1 MRILMGILGGLLVTG
16 VARSSMANERPGPG
30 DHALTVVS
38 RADGSAQPYRLF
50 VPKTA
55 REGKP
60 MSLLVVL
67 HGKGVDHNA
76 WFDLTPVKDVA
87 DRYGYIVAAPNG
99 RGDRYYDGPGEQ
111 DVLDVIDDVARR
123 CAVDADRV
131 YLTGHSMG
139 GWGTWFLG
147 LRHPDRFA
155 AIAPMAG
162 LAPQPERL
170 PNARHL
176 APFIIHDT
184 DDDVVPVSQSRGPAG
199 RLAELGISFQYR
211 EESGFGHR
219 SALIGA
225 NLPRLLEWFNVH
237 PRVQRPDR
245 VTLVAAAGD
254 PSRAYWITAMKPAG
268 EKAPGSVDARLKPGG
283 RMIID
288 VDSVRQI
295 EIDLDALPTDAP
307 PTLEIVVN
315 GQSVTRAE
323 RRGSMV
329 LQSADGESWQCA
341 AVPKANQAGFVSP
354 EGQSHVA
361 P

>member
-1 MRILMGILGGLLVTG
+1 MRILVGILSGLLATG
-16 VARSSMANERPGPG
+16 LVRSSMADERPEPG
-30 DHALTVVS
+30 DHSLTVVS

-50 VPKTA
+50 VPKAA
-55 REGKP
+55 RQGKP
-60 MSLLVVL
+60 MPLLVVL

-87 DRYGYIVAAPNG
+87 DRFGYVVAAPNG

-123 CAVDADRV
+123 CAIDADRV

-139 GWGTWFLG
+139 GWGTWYLG

-162 LAPQPERL
+162 LAPPLERL

-184 DDDVVPVSQSRGPAG
+184 DDDVVPVAESRGPAG
-199 RLAELGISFQYR
+199 RLAELGISFRYR

-225 NLPRLLEWFNVH
+225 NLPRLLEWFNAH
-237 PRVQRPDR
+237 PRVHRPGR
-245 VTLVAAAGD
+245 VTFVAAAGD
-254 PSRAYWITAMKPAG
+254 PLRAYWIAAMKPTG
-268 EKAPGSVDARLKPGG
+268 EKAPGSVDARLKPEG
-283 RMIID
+283 RMTID
-288 VDSVRQI
+288 VDSVSQL
-295 EIDLDALPTDAP
+295 EVNLDALPTDAP

-315 GQSVTRAE
+315 GQSVIRAH
-323 RRGSMV
+323 RRGSAV

-341 AVPKANQAGFVSP
+341 TTAG
-354 EGQSHVA
+354 G
-361 P
+361 